1 MLNLLDYTIIFLST
15 EGFRLAGLGN
25 NRNSGTRRLKPQG
38 LGEGLV
44 NGLSGMGISLLGA
57 IGGNTGMI

>member
-1 MLNLLDYTIIFLST
+1 MEYNEHVMCT
-15 EGFRLAGLGN
+15 EEV
-25 NRNSGTRRLKPQG
+25 RRLTPQG